1 MRWLFSRDVKRTES
15 YSRIVRHTSASG
27 SRLEARGMKDVAE
40 ENRTPYCVGITNGAH
55 VARPR
60 GICAAMT
67 STYASSLPLIRT
79 RESSCASGSFEPS
92 QGITIVI
99 SAAETDLEEL

>member
-1 MRWLFSRDVKRTES
+1 MRWFFSRDVKRTES

-55 VARPR
+55 VARPGSMR
-60 GICAAMT
+60 CHDVDVRIIAAT
-67 STYASSLPLIRT
+67 NQNSGKLVRERKFRAESTV
-79 RESSCASGSFEPS
+79 
-92 QGITIVI
+92 ITIVI
-99 SAAETDLEEL
+99 SAADTDLG